1 MPVRD
6 STTRGIHSP
15 NAKTRTG
22 LINPRER
29 YRRCSLPDRMIHAV
43 REVAFVRPLT
53 INELPLNE
61 IWSVGCSY
69 RLA

>member
-29 YRRCSLPDRMIHAV
+29 YRRCSLPDRISLSGQNDPRCTGSGV
-43 REVAFVRPLT
+43 R
-53 INELPLNE
+53 
-61 IWSVGCSY
+61 SSSY
-69 RLA
+69 NQRVTSE